1 MKNHQLMSE
10 LYLQALAL
18 SATKSGGGVVVR
30 ARFFVL
36 FSPRLR

>member
-18 SATKSGGGVVVR
+18 STTESGGVVVR